1 MELIGDVARKSGP
14 VDRLRLEVTK
24 TTCAASVAER
34 TGLFHVPPV
43 VRFDAESGVLETAR
57 VHGFRSLM
65 QLVLARDP
73 RFPEIC
79 ERVGRAIAQV
89 HTEMRLPEDAR
100 LPFPEPLRGE
110 RADECVLH
118 GDLNGSNVGWDPAT
132 DRVVILDWS
141 AAPALRTAASIGSR
155 YFDVLWFSHFF
166 FRFRPLR
173 AVSGW
178 SPERWTCAFLS
189 GYAAVSAD
197 FSVEALRAYKARVEP
212 FMADDYRAERERLG
226 RGVRWIPYRIW
237 QWLGRRRWEK
247 FLGGLSDSQLRPRG
261 ADARVERCAASSE
274 S

>member
-14 VDRLRLEVTK
+14 VDRLRLEVAK

-34 TGLFHVPPV
+34 TGLFHVPKV
-43 VRFDAESGVLETAR
+43 VRFDAENGVLETAR

-65 QLVLARDP
+65 QLVLARDSRLP
-73 RFPEIC
+73 AIC
-79 ERVGRAIAQV
+79 ERVGRAMARV

-100 LPFPEPLRGE
+100 LPFPELLRGDP
-110 RADECVLH
+110 ADECVLH

-141 AAPALRTAASIGSR
+141 AAPALRSPASVGSR
-155 YFDVLWFSHFF
+155 YFDLLWFALFF
-166 FRFRPLR
+166 FRFRPLG
-173 AVSGW
+173 AISGW
-178 SPERWTCAFLS
+178 SPELWARAFLA
-189 GYAAVSAD
+189 GYAAASAG
-197 FSVEALRAYKARVEP
+197 FSVEGLRAYQSRIRP
-212 FMADDYRAERERLG
+212 FLADDYRAERERLG
-226 RGVRWIPYRIW
+226 RGVRWLPYRAW
-237 QWLGRRRWEK
+237 QWLGQRRWEK